1 MQPIDWGIPS
11 LRAGRAYYW
20 WEVFALLQRT
30 VLTGWLLLIHN
41 DLRFLRLV
49 AALLVSVAFLV
60 AVLACNALLQGFK
73 QAFLCDSTPGQSVD
87 WCWNFCVAALQAST

>member
-1 MQPIDWGIPS
+1 MRDRRFAS
-11 LRAGRAYYW
+11 LWAGRAYYW

-60 AVLACNALLQGFK
+60 AVLACNVCCTGFK
-73 QAFLCDSTPGQSVD
+73 TLAGPIRHQLNPFTGA
-87 WCWNFCVAALQAST
+87 